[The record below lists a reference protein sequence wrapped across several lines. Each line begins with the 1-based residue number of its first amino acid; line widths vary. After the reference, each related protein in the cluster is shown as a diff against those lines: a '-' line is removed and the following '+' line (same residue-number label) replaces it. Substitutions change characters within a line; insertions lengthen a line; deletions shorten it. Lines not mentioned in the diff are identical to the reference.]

1 MLILLLITSVSLTL
15 VVASLFLLR
24 PATESFVPSSSFDVY
39 EIENKLVFYRGK
51 DGSKS
56 LIPDAHARTF
66 QILTAGPVGQS
77 DPSLYARDFEK
88 VYFRGKSIPGADPVY
103 FQILGADLGR
113 DDRHVFKANELMSS
127 DARNFKCLDERL
139 SKDSQRVYFDDQVIS
154 EAANHFRYIGKW
166 QKTSFY
172 KDHSKVFVNGKGYRV
187 ADIDTFDYAG
197 NGVFTDRYQVYR
209 FNGDDFQSNSGQPVF
224 RAMMQ
229 FQPAFG

>member
-1 MLILLLITSVSLTL
+1 MLILLLITSVCLTL

-24 PATESFVPSSSFDVY
+24 PATESFVPSPSFDIY
-39 EIENKLVFYRGK
+39 EIENKLVFYREK
-51 DGSKS
+51 DGRK
-56 LIPDAHARTF
+56 LLVPDAHARTF

-77 DPSLYARDFEK
+77 DPSPYARDFEH
-88 VYFRGKSIPGADPVY
+88 VYFRGKSIPGANPVY
-103 FQILGADLGR
+103 FQILGTDLGR
-113 DDRHVFKANELMSS
+113 DDRHVFKANDLISS

-154 EAANHFRYIGKW
+154 EAAGHFRYIGKW
-166 QKTSFY
+166 QKTAFY

-187 ADIDTFDYAG
+187 ADIDTFDYKG
-197 NGVFTDRYQVYR
+197 NGIFTDRYQVYR
-209 FNGDDFQSNSGQPVF
+209 FNGDGFQSNSGQPVF